1 MQIVLV
7 TTSYPD
13 AGGGSEAAGA
23 FVADFAQALASHAQV
38 TVVAAARSAS
48 SAHEGDVAV
57 QRFAVPKA
65 PLSLLRPLNPADW
78 PSILTTLRSGRA
90 ALENLVMADRP
101 DFVFALW
108 ALPCG
113 YWARSMLKQHGVPY
127 GTWALGSDIWSLGR
141 IPVIRGILGRV
152 ISSAGLSYADGL
164 MLASDVQRI
173 SGRDCEFLPSARQM
187 AATAHTASASQAP
200 YKLAF
205 LGRWHPNKGIDLLL
219 DALQRLEN
227 DDWSRISEVRIYGG
241 GPLEQQV
248 HDAVARLRSQER
260 PVSAGGY
267 LDSSAAADLITWS
280 DYLLLPSRIESIPVI
295 FSDAAQLRRPIVATP
310 VGDLPELFRRE
321 EFGVLADAPG
331 VDAYADALRRALRAD
346 ASQFDERL
354 ATIAG
359 EFDVA
364 AAAERFAQSV
374 ARLTA

>member
-1 MQIVLV
+1 MHIVLV

-13 AGGGSEAAGA
+13 TVSGSEAAGA
-23 FVADFAQALASHAQV
+23 FVADFAQALASHARV

-48 SAHEGDVAV
+48 ETREGDVAV
-57 QRFAVPKA
+57 HRFAVPKA

-78 PSILTTLRSGRA
+78 IPIVSTLSSGRG
-90 ALENLVMADRP
+90 ALESLVRSDRP

-113 YWARSMLKQHGVPY
+113 YWARSMQRRHGIPY

-141 IPVIRGILGRV
+141 IPVIRGVLARV
-152 ISSAGLSYADGL
+152 IASASLSYADGL
-164 MLASDVQRI
+164 ALAGDVKRL
-173 SGRDCEFLPSARQM
+173 SGRNCKFLPSARRI
-187 AATAHTASASQAP
+187 ASTVNTASASAAP

-219 DALQRLEN
+219 DALQQLPD
-227 DDWSRISEVRIYGG
+227 DDWSGISEVRICGG
-241 GPLEQQV
+241 GPLEQRV
-248 HDAVARLRSQER
+248 HDAVARLQAQAR

-267 LDSSAAADLITWS
+267 LDSDAAADLIAWS

-310 VGDLPELFRRE
+310 VGDLPELFRQH
-321 EFGVLADAPG
+321 EFGILADAPG
-331 VDAYADALRRALRAD
+331 VEAYKEALRHALRAD
-346 ASQFDERL
+346 ASQFDARL
-354 ATIAG
+354 TTIAG

-364 AAAERFAQSV
+364 AAAERLAQSV